1 MEGMTGKTNGVCSI
15 TGRIMKIGDA
25 VRFIGFEGHRDLN
38 HDYSHVGIIVEWV
51 FCDVHADKRFVVS
64 WPDGTFGRWL
74 YPETLEVISG

>member
-1 MEGMTGKTNGVCSI
+1 MD
-15 TGRIMKIGDA
+15 GRIMKIGDA
-25 VRFIGFEGHRDLN
+25 VRFIGFKDHRYLN